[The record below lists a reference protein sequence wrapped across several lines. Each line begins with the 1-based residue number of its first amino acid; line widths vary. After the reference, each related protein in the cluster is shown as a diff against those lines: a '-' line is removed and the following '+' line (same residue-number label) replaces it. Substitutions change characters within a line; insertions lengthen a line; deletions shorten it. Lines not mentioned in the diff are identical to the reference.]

1 MALSERIAFIG
12 GGNMASALI
21 QGLLSTQTA
30 TPERLLVTDVRP
42 EGLAALH
49 QQHGIATATDN
60 RQACASDVVVL
71 SVKPQVFPVL
81 LPELAPLL
89 PERVLVISIAAG
101 VPLAAIEALLPKSR
115 VVRAMPNTPA
125 MVLAGATAL
134 APGSRATA
142 SDMALATAIF
152 ASVGEVVQVPD
163 SQMDAVTAL
172 SGSGPAYVFLLAEA
186 LIAAAAELGLPS
198 ETATTLAIQ
207 TIYGAGK
214 LLRESTDA
222 PDVLRRKVTSPGGTT
237 AAGIAQL
244 ESHDFAGAVRACI
257 AAAQARG
264 SELGQDAVAKLTGSS
279 GSRAK

>member
-1 MALSERIAFIG
+1 
-12 GGNMASALI
+12 
-21 QGLLSTQTA
+21 
-30 TPERLLVTDVRP
+30 
-42 EGLAALH
+42 
-49 QQHGIATATDN
+49 
-60 RQACASDVVVL
+60 
-71 SVKPQVFPVL
+71 
-81 LPELAPLL
+81 
-89 PERVLVISIAAG
+89 VISIAAG

-186 LIAAAAELGLPS
+186 LIAAAAELGMPS